1 MSAKQQAI
9 KEKMQKIQEMKKQQ
23 KNKLGNNSTFGGAG
37 DNQTR
42 VSHADRTN
50 VQNNSSKS
58 LGLGL
63 NASSS
68 LIFGRGGCSSSK
80 NNLNN
85 TNQSQEGRL
94 AFQLNQSKMTNRTN
108 KSKNSAHSSSYGNRL
123 KNKVLSN
130 HLASKQA
137 SLNLEHSGSPPE
149 QYKEKQEEEDVRFG
163 ATAGSGG
170 ALDSLAID
178 LDQQNEQPRKS
189 LSAPKSDRKSF

>member
-85 TNQSQEGRL
+85 TNQSQE
-94 AFQLNQSKMTNRTN
+94 
-108 KSKNSAHSSSYGNRL
+108 
-123 KNKVLSN
+123 
-130 HLASKQA
+130 
-137 SLNLEHSGSPPE
+137 
-149 QYKEKQEEEDVRFG
+149 
-163 ATAGSGG
+163 
-170 ALDSLAID
+170 
-178 LDQQNEQPRKS
+178 
-189 LSAPKSDRKSF
+189 